1 MNKKLLIITGGKI
14 DEDDLK
20 DYLSTN
26 KIDVII
32 AVDSGLIIADQ
43 LGINVD
49 HIVGDF
55 DSTPIKIF
63 NKYKDMP
70 NIHVY
75 SPIKDES
82 DTELALDLAK
92 DLCLVKGIKQID
104 ILGGTGNRIDHLLAN
119 ISLLSKTIDDDISTC
134 IIDKK
139 NKIYIKNSNFTI
151 QKCKQYGDFISLIP
165 FSDNVYK
172 LSLKGF
178 KYELQNKTLTK
189 GNSLGI
195 SNEIIEDEGFVELEK
210 GILIV
215 IESKD

>member
-14 DEDDLK
+14 EKEYLK
-20 DYLSTN
+20 RYLSKN
-26 KIDVII
+26 KIDITI
-32 AVDSGLIIADQ
+32 AVDSGLIIVDRLA
-43 LGINVD
+43 INVD

-55 DSTPIKIF
+55 DSTPIQIY

-70 NIHVY
+70 NVHIY

-92 DLCLVKGIKQID
+92 DLCLAEGIKHID

-119 ISLLSKTIDDDISTC
+119 ISLLSKTIDDDISTY
-134 IIDKK
+134 IIDEK
-139 NKIYIKNSNFTI
+139 NKIYIKNSNFSI

-165 FSDNVYK
+165 FSDKVYK

-178 KYELQNKTLTK
+178 KYQVRGKTLTK

-195 SNEIIEDEGFVELEK
+195 SNEIIENEGFVELEK